1 MNEINQSFVRY
12 QDKDDKIILDGIK
25 STLSNDKKK
34 VLNKL
39 NNDKIQ
45 EILESKKF
53 TQFHLD
59 YANDDRNK
67 KLLYC
72 KNCDIIT
79 KNFINKLK
87 EIDKDIKK
95 YYKEINCIFDKNKI
109 IILLNILLNQKI
121 HNHYIMCYK
130 YMVINIYQ
138 IIFLIMK

>member
-1 MNEINQSFVRY
+1 M
-12 QDKDDKIILDGIK
+12 
-25 STLSNDKKK
+25 
-34 VLNKL
+34 

-53 TQFHLD
+53 TQFHFD

-79 KNFINKLK
+79 KNLINKLK
-87 EIDKDIKK
+87 EIDKNIKK

-109 IILLNILLNQKI
+109 IIEINDEI
-121 HNHYIMCYK
+121 
-130 YMVINIYQ
+130 INIANYKDGN
-138 IIFLIMK
+138 IIVEYIIKSL